1 MKIVPFKPD
10 HLHGLDPP
18 LSEEAILLTKEA
30 VAAGPAWAGLD
41 GDRVIGCGGLM
52 PIGDETHAWLLLSR
66 GSRRPLAGASSF
78 IRRILRDESRVV
90 MAYVQADLA
99 GFSRVERWLMMLGF
113 QKDTKVRFGVNGGR
127 TAMRY
132 RIEWKR

>member
-52 PIGDETHAWLLLSR
+52 PIGDETHAWLLRSR
-66 GSRRPLAGASSF
+66 GSRRRLAGATFF
-78 IRRILRDESRVV
+78 IRRQLRQAQRPVV
-90 MAYVQADLA
+90 AHVQADLA
-99 GFSRVERWLMMLGF
+99 GFGRMERWLKLLGF
-113 QKDTKVRFGVNGGR
+113 QGEGVDRVGLASKR
-127 TAMRY
+127 TVVRY
-132 RIEWKR
+132 RIND